1 MDRVFIGAA
10 GKLHISEPELYVDNQ
25 ARRRSGHMSHAMIE
39 YQPGRIIDFNSNCS
53 AVRSFGHSAFGWI
66 EYRYSDDYGR
76 HWSEAHDLPYSR
88 QEFFDGNHT
97 ISIEK
102 GVGLDGV
109 ITLFAVRNSQFS
121 QICCEPWS
129 SPTVLQSYDFGKTWT
144 EPVEFCQYA
153 GRIYDAVVHDGI
165 IYAMIFCNEYH
176 IGEKPEHVYRLYRSL
191 DNGKSFEEVSIV
203 DIETIGHAYGALQFR
218 PDGSLIAYSNN
229 ITNGYLL
236 SQSISL
242 DLGRTWEP
250 LADVKLSEGIR
261 NIQISPLGPG
271 YVMHGRGFRSARYGK
286 GLVVYTSKDALHWD
300 GGILLE
306 PDKGSCYYSN
316 NVRLVKPDGTETLL
330 VQYSDIYK
338 DDPVNF
344 KTVNVMHMFLHF
356 E

>member
-1 MDRVFIGAA
+1 MDRIFNGAA

-66 EYRYSDDYGR
+66 EYRYSEDYGR

-102 GVGLDGV
+102 GVCLDGV

-176 IGEKPEHVYRLYRSL
+176 IGERPEHVYRLYRSF
-191 DNGKSFEEVSIV
+191 DNGKTFEQVSIV
-203 DIETIGHAYGALQFR
+203 DLESLGHAYGALQFR
-218 PDGSLIAYSNN
+218 PDGSLLAYACN
-229 ITNGYLL
+229 IRDGYQLPACL
-236 SQSISL
+236 SR
-242 DLGRTWEP
+242 DGGKTWEALP
-250 LADVKLSEGIR
+250 VRRLDKGIR
-261 NIQISPLGPG
+261 NVQVSRIGNG
-271 YVMHGRGFRSARYGK
+271 FVMHGRAFLGTEWGRGF
-286 GLVVYTSKDALHWD
+286 VIYTSPDGIEWD
-300 GGILLE
+300 EGILLE
-306 PDKGSCYYSN
+306 SEKRCCYYSN
-316 NVRLVKPDGTETLL
+316 NLLLKDDAGRERLL
-330 VQYSDIYK
+330 VQYSDVYR
-338 DDPVNF
+338 DAC
-344 KTVNVMHMFLHF
+344 VNVMHMWLTL